1 MRRNTLILAFSLLC
15 SSLVDGGSLQVNQRK
30 RAAAP
35 AKTPATSAARWEVQQ
50 SGVEDDLLDVCFV
63 NAEVGWAV
71 GKANTILRTR
81 DGGKTWT
88 RAVDR
93 RERGGYE
100 FTDVV
105 FTSPTEGWI
114 RATGTVLH
122 TSDGGESWAPATK
135 LNRSG
140 LDYGFGPG
148 SVVGSTR
155 FQIHVPNTGVN
166 VYRTDDGGGSWATVG
181 ELPRNA
187 YGRIFFIDQ
196 QHGWVIADFQEK
208 SIGFT
213 TDGGKTWNFVNER
226 VSNRSPQIKFV
237 NPTNGWAFGE
247 ESTLLASV
255 DGGHTW
261 KRQYPGIPGYHPL
274 RGMAFLN
281 EHEGFIAAEDKV
293 IHTTNGGG
301 SWQTFGSFPPSTVY
315 ALSFPDNSHG
325 WVVGKDGYISHY
337 HLVTAGNRPR

>member
-1 MRRNTLILAFSLLC
+1 MILAFFLLC
-15 SSLVDGGSLQVNQRK
+15 SSLGDGGALQVKQR
-30 RAAAP
+30 RGAAP
-35 AKTPATSAARWEVQQ
+35 AKPPATLAARWEVQQ

-81 DGGKTWT
+81 DGGETWT
-88 RAVDR
+88 RAVER

-105 FTSPTEGWI
+105 FTSPAEGWI
-114 RATGTVLH
+114 RAMRTLLH
-122 TSDGGESWAPATK
+122 TSDGGESWAPASK

-148 SVVGSTR
+148 SVAGSTR

-166 VYRTDDGGGSWATVG
+166 VYRTDDGGASWVTVG

-213 TDGGKTWNFVNER
+213 TDGGKTWDFVNER

-237 NPTNGWAFGE
+237 NPMNGWAFGE

-261 KRQYPGIPGYHPL
+261 KRQSTGIPGYHPL

-281 EHEGFIAAEDKV
+281 EREGFIAAEDKV
-293 IHTTNGGG
+293 IHTTNGGS
-301 SWQTFGSFPPSTVY
+301 SWQTFGDFPPSTVY

-325 WVVGKDGYISHY
+325 WVVGKNGYISHY
-337 HLVTAGNRPR
+337 HLVTVGNSPR